1 MKTISRR
8 TVLSAAGALAGTQLL
23 PRRAQAAEF
32 TVRLGH
38 DVPESHSIHKR
49 LVEAAQEISKQTKER
64 VEIQIFSNSQL
75 GSSVDMLSQV
85 RSGALDMMTV
95 GTPLGNAVPLAGIS
109 ALAFAFPNIE
119 RAWEAMDGDLGH
131 HVRQVVSKQLRIVA
145 FDRIW
150 DFGGFRQI
158 TTSTKPINQPD
169 DLKGMK
175 IRLPVSPLYTSTFQA
190 LGASPVSMN
199 FVEVY
204 SALQTKIADGQENPL
219 ALINTGRFYEVQR
232 FCSLTAHMWEPVT
245 LVANPRA
252 WDNVPKDAQEV
263 VRRVMGEAALR
274 QRNDSEQEN
283 LTLQKEMSQK
293 GLVFNNVDRSAFQ
306 RALRAAGY
314 YEQWKQKFGE
324 EAWQHLK
331 PYSEALP

>member
-1 MKTISRR
+1 MKKISRR
-8 TVLSAAGALAGTQLL
+8 TILSGASMVIGVQLL
-23 PRRAQAAEF
+23 PTTSRAAEF
-32 TVRLGH
+32 TMRLGH

-119 RAWEAMDGDLGH
+119 RAWEAMDGDLGR

-175 IRLPVSPLYTSTFQA
+175 IRLPVSPLYTST
-190 LGASPVSMN
+190 
-199 FVEVY
+199 
-204 SALQTKIADGQENPL
+204 
-219 ALINTGRFYEVQR
+219 
-232 FCSLTAHMWEPVT
+232 
-245 LVANPRA
+245 
-252 WDNVPKDAQEV
+252 
-263 VRRVMGEAALR
+263 
-274 QRNDSEQEN
+274 
-283 LTLQKEMSQK
+283 
-293 GLVFNNVDRSAFQ
+293 
-306 RALRAAGY
+306 
-314 YEQWKQKFGE
+314 
-324 EAWQHLK
+324 
-331 PYSEALP
+331 

>member
-1 MKTISRR
+1 MKKVSRR
-8 TVLSAAGALAGTQLL
+8 TILSGAGLVLGSQLL
-23 PRRAQAAEF
+23 STRSWAAEF
-32 TVRLGH
+32 TLRLGH

-49 LVEAAQEISKQTKER
+49 LVEAAEEVSKQTKER
-64 VEIQIFSNSQL
+64 VSIQIFSNSQL

-119 RAWEAMDGDLGH
+119 RAWEAMDGGLGR
-131 HVRQVVSKQLRIVA
+131 HVREVVSKQLRIVM

-150 DFGGFRQI
+150 DFGGFRHV
-158 TTSTKPINQPD
+158 TTSTKPISQPD

-219 ALINTGRFYEVQR
+219 ALINTGRFYEVQK
-232 FCSLTAHMWEPVT
+232 FCSLTGHMWEPVT

-252 WDNVPKDAQEV
+252 WDRVPKDAQDAI
-263 VRRVMGEAALR
+263 RSVMQKAALE
-274 QRNDSEQEN
+274 QRKDSEQAN
-283 LTLQKEMSQK
+283 VTLQSEMSQK
-293 GLVFNNVDRSAFQ
+293 GLAFNNVDRSAFQ
-306 RALRAAGY
+306 RALLSAGY

-324 EAWQHLK
+324 EAWTHLK
-331 PYSEALP
+331 PYSEAAL

>member
-1 MKTISRR
+1 MKKISRR
-8 TVLSAAGALAGTQLL
+8 TVLSGTTALLGAHLL
-23 PRRAQAAEF
+23 STKSGAAEF
-32 TVRLGH
+32 TLRLGH

-49 LVEAAQEISKQTKER
+49 LVEAAEEVSKQTKDR
-64 VEIQIFSNSQL
+64 VSIQIFSNSQL

-119 RAWEAMDGDLGH
+119 RAWEAMDGGLGR
-131 HVRQVVSKQLRIVA
+131 HVREVVSKQLRIVM

-150 DFGGFRQI
+150 DFGGFRHV

-169 DLKGMK
+169 DLKGLK

-219 ALINTGRFYEVQR
+219 ALINTGRFYEVQK
-232 FCSLTAHMWEPVT
+232 FCSLTGHMWEPVT

-252 WDNVPKDAQEV
+252 WDRVPKDAQEAI
-263 VRRVMGEAALR
+263 RSVMEKAALE
-274 QRNDSEQEN
+274 QRKDSEQAN
-283 LTLQKEMSQK
+283 VTLQKEMSEK
-293 GLVFNNVDRSAFQ
+293 GLAFNKVEGSALQ
-306 RALRAAGY
+306 RAQRYTGY
-314 YEQWKQKFGE
+314 
-324 EAWQHLK
+324 
-331 PYSEALP
+331 